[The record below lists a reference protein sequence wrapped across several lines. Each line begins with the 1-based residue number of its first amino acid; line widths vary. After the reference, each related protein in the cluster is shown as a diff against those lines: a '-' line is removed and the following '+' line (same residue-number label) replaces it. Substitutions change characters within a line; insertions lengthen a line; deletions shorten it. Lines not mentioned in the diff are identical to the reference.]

1 MPSMILL
8 ANSCL
13 RKENRI
19 FRGLVPFGK
28 PLVRA
33 YNPKWMEPPLQTFR
47 STHDGLIAELYLVA
61 RATVEI
67 ERDSFAAVLWRS
79 VQKSGVSEAR
89 APAYLRGLRVADL
102 ALAAACAAGSEA
114 AWQTLLST
122 MRAPLRAAGRAM
134 AGDRGEE
141 LADALFGEL
150 YAAREAKLGSYA
162 GRSSLAGWLRAVLHQ
177 TWIDRLRAG
186 KRLQQFDDDA
196 PEPAAPAAPDPVE
209 QSQNA
214 SIARGALDR
223 ALASL
228 PPRQKLLLDF
238 YYFHNL
244 TLREAAKLVEVHEA
258 TASRELDRARAAL
271 RLRLTEILHDEH
283 GMDDTAV
290 RTCLLEAVDHGLQVR
305 PAPAGALERGEQETP
320 PSSVL
325 LKERL

>member
-1 MPSMILL
+1 M
-8 ANSCL
+8 
-13 RKENRI
+13 
-19 FRGLVPFGK
+19 GV
-28 PLVRA
+28 
-33 YNPKWMEPPLQTFR
+33 PLQAFR
-47 STHDGLIAELYLVA
+47 STHDRVIAELHAVA
-61 RATVEI
+61 RATVDV
-67 ERDSFAAVLWRS
+67 EREAFSAALWRS
-79 VQKSGVSEAR
+79 VEKSGVPEAR
-89 APAYLRGLRVADL
+89 VPTYLRGLRVADL
-102 ALAAACAAGSEA
+102 ALAAACASGSES
-114 AWQTLLST
+114 AWQTLLNS

-186 KRLQQFDDDA
+186 KRLQQLDEDVH
-196 PEPAAPAAPDPVE
+196 EPVAPATPDPVE
-209 QSQNA
+209 QSQSV
-214 SIARGALDR
+214 SIARGALDC

-244 TLREAAKLVEVHEA
+244 NLREAAALVGIHEA

-271 RLRLTEILHDEH
+271 NLRLTEILRHEH
-283 GMDDTAV
+283 GMDEAGA
-290 RTCLLEAVDHGLQVR
+290 RAYLLDAVDNGLEWR
-305 PAPAGALERGEQETP
+305 PARDATEQETP
-320 PSSVL
+320 PSNVL